1 MEVLLSVKASTDTRL
16 IGNDYQDIAGLA
28 KRAHRIDGSRKKN
41 KIFPM
46 PDIAR
51 IDINNAISVEK
62 NSGGCH

>member
-1 MEVLLSVKASTDTRL
+1 L
-16 IGNDYQDIAGLA
+16 IGNDYQDIAGAA

-41 KIFPM
+41 KTVPM